1 MTRALSKANIIAAL
15 KPYFSVKELVCPHTY
30 ARFGENSWQFL
41 QTPLL
46 HTLLILRTEI
56 LKVELH
62 CNNWY
67 KVGGK
72 LSQRGLRCNL
82 CEEVK
87 KYTDINRTYISAH
100 IQGLAVDLTSPKM
113 QAQQMRDEI
122 MAHADL
128 LPYPVRIEQNEDDKP
143 TWLHI
148 DCYDTAKGNKITPF
162 KG

>member
-1 MTRALSKANIIAAL
+1 MTRAEIIAAL
-15 KPYFSVKELVCPHTY
+15 KANFDIKELVCPHTY
-30 ARFGENSWQFL
+30 ARFGDNSWQFL

-46 HTLLILRTEI
+46 HTLLVLRTKI
-56 LKVELH
+56 LNVPLN

-72 LSQRGLRCNL
+72 LSQHGLRCNL

-87 KYTDINRTYISAH
+87 KYTDINRTYLSAH

-113 QAQQMRDEI
+113 KAQQMRDI
-122 MAHADL
+122 IKDHADD
-128 LPYPVRIEQNEDDKP
+128 LPYPVRIEQNDGDNP

>member
-1 MTRALSKANIIAAL
+1 MTKAEIIKAL
-15 KPYFSVKELVCPHTY
+15 KDNSLFDIKELVCPHTY
-30 ARFGENSWQFL
+30 ARFGENSWLFL

-46 HTLLILRTEI
+46 HTLLVLRTKI
-56 LKVELH
+56 LNVPLH

-87 KYTDINRTYISAH
+87 KKHTDLNSIYLSPH
-100 IQGLAVDLTSPKM
+100 VQGLAVDLTSPKM
-113 QAQQMRDEI
+113 TAQQMRDI
-122 MAHADL
+122 IKDHAGD

-143 TWLHI
+143 SWLHI
-148 DCYDTAKGNKITPF
+148 DCYDTAKGKKITTF